1 MGTWSHEP
9 FGNDTANDWA
19 YGLEESQDFSLVD
32 EALQRV
38 IDTGDEY
45 LDADVAAEA
54 VAAAEVIAKALG
66 RGTQSDVYTEKVD
79 SWLASSAPEL
89 EPGLATKAQS
99 ALLRVLGQDSELR
112 ELWEEGGVRSL
123 GTLNQFIAIGHY
135 RLRCVPL
142 FEPYRGRALVGTM
155 PPLGVVE
162 QLDVVEHTRCRGSLR
177 RVRGSGVAAAGVA
190 YRRPHCG
197 GDTPPSSV

>member
-19 YGLEESQDFSLVD
+19 YGLEENQDFSLVD

-112 ELWEEGGVRSL
+112 ELWEEGGSSFSGNAQSIHCDRPLPAEVR
-123 GTLNQFIAIGHY
+123 TAF
-135 RLRCVPL
+135 
-142 FEPYRGRALVGTM
+142 RALSGT
-155 PPLGVVE
+155 GRRWN
-162 QLDVVEHTRCRGSLR
+162 DAATRGCRTARCSR
-177 RVRGSGVAAAGVA
+177 THPVPR
-190 YRRPHCG
+190 
-197 GDTPPSSV
+197 